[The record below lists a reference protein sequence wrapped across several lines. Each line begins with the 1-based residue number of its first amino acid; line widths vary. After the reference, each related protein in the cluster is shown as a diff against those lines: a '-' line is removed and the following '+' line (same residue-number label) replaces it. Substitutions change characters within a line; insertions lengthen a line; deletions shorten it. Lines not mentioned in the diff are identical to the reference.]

1 MYDFQSISPSPN
13 LYIRCWHAYCHSA
26 TLTNDNGVIWVAAD
40 DLLDLLSGSL
50 SGGEVAVGVT
60 VGVVEVQDVDRG
72 AQARLTKH
80 GGGVSEVP

>member
-1 MYDFQSISPSPN
+1 MHTVKLHWYLCNTS
-13 LYIRCWHAYCHSA
+13 
-26 TLTNDNGVIWVAAD
+26 LTYDNGVIWVAAD

-60 VGVVEVQDVDRG
+60 VGVVQVQDVDRG

-80 GGGVSEVP
+80 GGGVSEVAWKEERQPRGW